1 MTPKLKK
8 IIFTLIALGVLFVL
22 YAVFLKPDPT
32 AETLVTGRSATTAV
46 TSQEARLLGSQ
57 ISQALLKIEQIALDR
72 KIFDNP
78 IFTSLED
85 RSRAIID
92 EPVGRT
98 NPFAPLGD
106 VSVNVST
113 RTNLDI
119 VPPTQSSTT
128 TSATATSTRTTTT
141 TTATTTRSTPTPPIS
156 ASI

>member
-8 IIFTLIALGVLFVL
+8 IIFTLIGLGILFIL
-22 YAVFLKPDPT
+22 YAIFLKPDPT
-32 AETLVTGRSATTAV
+32 ADSLVTGGSRTASAV

-57 ISQALLKIEQIALDR
+57 ISQALLKIEQITLDR
-72 KIFDNP
+72 RIFDNA

-85 RSRAIID
+85 RSQAIID

-106 VSVNVST
+106 TSVNVST

-119 VPPTQSSTT
+119 APP
-128 TSATATSTRTTTT
+128 ANATSSSSVTATTTT
-141 TTATTTRSTPTPPIS
+141 TSTTTRPTPPIS
-156 ASI
+156 ADSI